1 MTYTTPDSNLL
12 YLTSLTKSGIAGYE
26 DLQKP
31 PLTAGS
37 EVELTQA
44 VASSDGEVLLKAF
57 VSPALGVETIPAG
70 DWTFSIYGA
79 VSAADGVSE
88 LDGHLYQR
96 TLAGVETQILT
107 FTTGEIEAT
116 TDTPTLYT
124 TTYSTTD
131 AVTTAITDRL
141 VLKMYAKT
149 DYATNITVNLY
160 YLGVTHQSRFTIPT
174 MFPKITGGDMLTVLY
189 DPDYDGRTVGLST
202 TDSPGLLPTLQGSSD
217 YYMNGAGEWT
227 IPPGGG
233 ESSDLVE
240 HTHTGSTDGGLIRL
254 DTITAPT
261 DSTSLD
267 SSTDMHGLL
276 PKLSGS
282 SDYFMDGTGNWGL
295 PSPDGWLPA
304 PGTWTASS
312 DTITIT
318 TQAGSTDIYDVGDK
332 LRFKQGGGFKFNY
345 AITVTDTTLTMTGS
359 TDYEMTTD
367 TITDN
372 YYSKAVSPV
381 GFPQWF
387 SLPAPTFT
395 VANYDN
401 GSGGQPV
408 TDSLRFC
415 ISGKMCTV
423 HLGGSGVKAG
433 TNATVMIFADTALP
447 PINRTSYTGRS
458 TLGICHILASSNFEG
473 SLIHYTDNKF
483 YSVMHAEITDN
494 VTITDCSFTISYEI

>member
-12 YLTSLTKSGIAGYE
+12 YLTNLTKSGIAGYE

-149 DYATNITVNLY
+149 DYATNITVSLF

-174 MFPKITGGDMLTVLY
+174 MIAKITGGDMLAALY
-189 DPDYDGRTVGLST
+189 DPDYDGITATSS
-202 TDSPGLLPTLQGSSD
+202 DTLTAHSHSGSS
-217 YYMNGAGEWT
+217 
-227 IPPGGG
+227 
-233 ESSDLVE
+233 
-240 HTHTGSTDGGLIRL
+240 DGGLIRL

-276 PKLSGS
+276 AKLSGS
-282 SDYFMDGTGNWGL
+282 SDDYMDGTGAWSTITVAASGHTIQDESTDL
-295 PSPDGWLPA
+295 PDETYLNFIGA
-304 PGTWTASS
+304 GVTAYDCSS
-312 DTITIT
+312 DTSSKVEVDFNIHSNEIV
-318 TQAGSTDIYDVGDK
+318 AGK
-332 LRFKQGGGFKFNY
+332 
-345 AITVTDTTLTMTGS
+345 TLTIDAG
-359 TDYEMTTD
+359 TTAIVGGPL
-367 TITDN
+367 TISGDL
-372 YYSKAVSPV
+372 V
-381 GFPQWF
+381 
-387 SLPAPTFT
+387 L
-395 VANYDN
+395 N
-401 GSGGQPV
+401 GSMV
-408 TDSLRFC
+408 
-415 ISGKMCTV
+415 
-423 HLGGSGVKAG
+423 
-433 TNATVMIFADTALP
+433 
-447 PINRTSYTGRS
+447 
-458 TLGICHILASSNFEG
+458 IL
-473 SLIHYTDNKF
+473 
-483 YSVMHAEITDN
+483 
-494 VTITDCSFTISYEI
+494 